1 MGLERLVIVRHGESV
16 GNEAATAAELA
27 GDQVIDLPFRDAD
40 TPLSDTG
47 EAQARALGAALPS
60 HGVGADTAVWASTYR
75 RAAHTG
81 RLALVAAGLPGGPR
95 LDERLRD
102 RELGVLDHLTSH
114 GVSARYEAEAERR
127 AHLGKFYYRPP
138 GGESWAD
145 VALRLRSFLADAKA
159 SPATTGVVFAHEAI
173 VQLIRYVLED
183 WDEQRVLSAA
193 VEEPAPN
200 ASVTVLEADPRPGQP
215 WRAAVVGDVSH
226 LDRHGVPTTLHTGRR
241 DVAPHHDEIDP
252 GRPEDAEEE
261 SRAAAD

>member
-16 GNEAATAAELA
+16 GNEAASAAESA
-27 GDQVIDLPFRDAD
+27 GDEVIDLPFRDAD
-40 TPLSDTG
+40 TPLSATG

-60 HGVGADTAVWASTYR
+60 HGVGDEAAVWTSTYR

-81 RLALVAAGLPGGPR
+81 RLSLEAAGMAGAPR

-145 VALRLRSFLADAKA
+145 VALRLRSFLADAKTA
-159 SPATTGVVFAHEAI
+159 PATTGVVFAHEA
-173 VQLIRYVLED
+173 VVHLIRYVLED
-183 WDEQRVLSAA
+183 WDEHRVLSAA
-193 VEEPAPN
+193 LEEPAPN
-200 ASVTVLEADPRPGQP
+200 ASVTVLEADPRPGAP
-215 WRAAVVGDVSH
+215 WRAVVVGDVSH
-226 LDRHGVPTTLHTGRR
+226 LAQHGVATTMHTGRR
-241 DVAPHHDEIDP
+241 DVDPRLDEIDP

-261 SRAAAD
+261 SRAVAD